1 LVPADRAGG
10 EVKFIDP
17 HGVVVPVNPAYMKR
31 LAEWDAL
38 RLAGGLERPVEFPVT
53 ANRIMSDLR
62 IYPTKDNQAQ
72 LGVCLRFL
80 GWRRYLE
87 KRKGWDHIQRW
98 LAPE

>member
-1 LVPADRAGG
+1 MKNFMPIGNVLPRNAVLFDPIY
-10 EVKFIDP
+10 IDQKQL
-17 HGVVVPVNPAYMKR
+17 KR